1 LRNGIAGGIFLGR
14 ATKPTTK
21 RKNTMQTQTQTHAQT
36 LADTLAGS
44 FETRERDNGG
54 TFHALKDN
62 APQWIADAVR
72 AAHGDRLPCDWI
84 YKQCDA
90 IASDI
95 RQAILHEDIEPNDL
109 ADSIETEADIYTA
122 SLTAWLADDIRNLDY
137 CNQWAD
143 DMPVRKSDLC
153 AMISGGQWLAKQ
165 EIAGAMVQAYQTELE
180 AQE

>member
-1 LRNGIAGGIFLGR
+1 
-14 ATKPTTK
+14 
-21 RKNTMQTQTQTHAQT
+21 MQTQTQTQAQT

-95 RQAILHEDIEPNDL
+95 RQAIIHEDIEPNEL
-109 ADSIETEADIYTA
+109 ADSIAVEADIYTA

-137 CNQWAD
+137 CNDCGYTFDGPA
-143 DMPVRKSDLC
+143 DLC
-153 AMISGGQWLAKQ
+153 AIIRGGQWLAKR
-165 EIAGAMVQAYQTELE
+165 EIADAMIQAYLTELE

>member
-1 LRNGIAGGIFLGR
+1 
-14 ATKPTTK
+14 
-21 RKNTMQTQTQTHAQT
+21 MQTQTQTHAQT
-36 LADTLAGS
+36 LADTLATS
-44 FETRERDNGG
+44 FETRERQSGFDTALSPKFG

-62 APQWIADAVR
+62 APQWVADAVR

-95 RQAILHEDIEPNDL
+95 RQAILRDDICPEDLDIRP
-109 ADSIETEADIYTA
+109 EADIYTA
-122 SLTAWLADDIRNLDY
+122 TLTAWLADDIRNLDY

-143 DMPVRKSDLC
+143 EFAELYKGYSGTGDLC

-165 EIAGAMVQAYQTELE
+165 EIAGAMVQAYLTELE
-180 AQE
+180 TRG

>member
-1 LRNGIAGGIFLGR
+1 
-14 ATKPTTK
+14 
-21 RKNTMQTQTQTHAQT
+21 MQTQTQTNAQT
-36 LADTLAGS
+36 LADTLATS
-44 FETRERDNGG
+44 FETRERANGG
-54 TFHALKDN
+54 TFHALKDD

-95 RQAILHEDIEPNDL
+95 RQAILHDDIWPDDL
-109 ADSIETEADIYTA
+109 ADRIRPEADDFTA
-122 SLTAWLADDIRNLDY
+122 TLTAWLADDIRNLDY

-143 DMPVRKSDLC
+143 EMGGTGDLC

-165 EIAGAMVQAYQTELE
+165 EIAGAMIQAYLTELE